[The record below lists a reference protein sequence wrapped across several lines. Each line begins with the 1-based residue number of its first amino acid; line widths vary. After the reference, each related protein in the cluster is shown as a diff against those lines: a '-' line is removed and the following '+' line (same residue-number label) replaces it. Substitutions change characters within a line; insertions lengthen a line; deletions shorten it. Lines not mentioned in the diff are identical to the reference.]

1 MFERDSKEKIL
12 QRMVNWSRATS
23 PKLTD
28 FRRGSV
34 IRTIY
39 ESVALIVEGAY
50 SKFYTALKSIIE
62 RNIYAVVG
70 FDKIEAKPS
79 TGLATFGRA
88 TPATEAILI
97 PIGTEVVAK
106 DNEYRPPI
114 TFRTTQDGIIDV
126 GYSSTAIPVVCS
138 EAGLLT
144 NILAG
149 DLSDFVS
156 KPFGVDTV
164 TNLEDFIDGSDEET
178 PEQQKTRFTDYMDAN
193 TRGTLQSIE
202 FGALQAYVTDA
213 TGLIEQA
220 VSVKAIEDTVNKR
233 GQVDLYV
240 WNGVGAPS
248 ASLQTEIQKVL
259 LGYYDDNGDRVYGYK
274 NGGTLVNIYTATK
287 SSVRIKLTLTLQS
300 WASETAVKTRILSE
314 ADAFFRS
321 LQIGQTLL
329 YSDIQSRIRVIEGV
343 YDVRVEMS
351 TDAGATYSTNNV
363 VVSTSNICVLESI
376 VYA

>member
-79 TGLATFGRA
+79 TGLATFGRS

-106 DNEYRPPI
+106 DNDYRPPI

-300 WASETAVKTRILSE
+300 WASETSVKTRILSE

-343 YDVRVEMS
+343 YDVRVEIS

>member
-79 TGLATFGRA
+79 TGLATFGRS

-300 WASETAVKTRILSE
+300 WASETSVKTRILSE

>member
-79 TGLATFGRA
+79 TGLATFGRS

-106 DNEYRPPI
+106 DNDYRPPI

-300 WASETAVKTRILSE
+300 WASETSVKTRILSE